1 MPETVCV
8 FGADSADKAP
18 VPHNCAA
25 WHFDCG
31 SSCRAAEK
39 RPLCAR
45 APCLQAVRSV
55 ASSHQHD
62 RFAIMFYNFFFS
74 YRNNT
79 DYYHIVC
86 ANVVVYF
93 FSLFLSFSVHL
104 FIFFVRPGRASVTV
118 NNCAFDPTSHVQ
130 TRFTTRPRNRIG
142 SSINN

>member
-8 FGADSADKAP
+8 FDADSADKAP

-25 WHFDCG
+25 RHFDCG
-31 SSCRAAEK
+31 SSCRVAEK

-62 RFAIMFYNFFFS
+62 RSRLYFTIFFPTVIIPIIIILSARTLLF
-74 YRNNT
+74 
-79 DYYHIVC
+79 I
-86 ANVVVYF
+86 F

-104 FIFFVRPGRASVTV
+104 FIFFVCPGRASVTV

-130 TRFTTRPRNRIG
+130 TRFTT
-142 SSINN
+142 